1 MEQLNASR
9 RRIAAGGWGAP
20 PELEIQLYPRAMRPT
35 AAEEQAVGVVR
46 SRLEGYGKHIRRVGI
61 RLDQIISA
69 PGKVHWACRVEV
81 TLVKVVD
88 APKFYVE
95 ARARTEQET
104 VALAGDAILD
114 AVRREVEEAERRR
127 DRARKPKV
135 ARRKAEGAPKPV
147 EVQRTQALRAGET
160 EAELAER
167 DREAANER
175 HLTPRAVKTA
185 HPLRGRHIHKTQ
197 RQARATSAR
206 EVSAAE
212 RPSRKSTRRSA
223 NRSKRD
229 SNQARRN
236 EREVRSPKT
245 RATGA
250 ITGASQRV

>member
-9 RRIAAGGWGAP
+9 RPVAAGGWGAP
-20 PELEIQLYPRAMRPT
+20 PELEIRLYPRAMRPT
-35 AAEEQAVGVVR
+35 TAEEHAVGVVR
-46 SRLEGYGKHIRRVGI
+46 SGLEGYGKHIRRVGI

-69 PGKVHWACRVEV
+69 PGKLHWACRVEV

-95 ARARTEQET
+95 ARARTEQEA

-135 ARRKAEGAPKPV
+135 ARRKAEGAPRLL
-147 EVQRTQALRAGET
+147 EVRRTQALGGGET

-167 DREAANER
+167 DREAAKER
-175 HLTPRAVKTA
+175 HLTPRSVKTA

-206 EVSAAE
+206 ELSAAE
-212 RPSRKSTRRSA
+212 RPSRKSTRKSA

-229 SNQARRN
+229 SNQARRH
-236 EREVRSPKT
+236 ERELRSPKT
-245 RATGA
+245 RATRA
-250 ITGASQRV
+250 IAGASQRV